1 MNIIT
6 EIKHHYNN
14 CIVLSYWTIIIIA
27 VHHLNTYTNE
37 TNPSTYL
44 NFPLSLYPKSIYQ
57 HYYYC
62 DYYYQYYFVPLQIY
76 IMMMYCVCYQCV
88 YHNVNNHHQQL
99 RIVHGKKGI
108 YCYHS
113 IYISFYRQPTS
124 LPNSFIRKKNLSY
137 THLHTNIIK
146 HHSYVSSIYVHLYLS
161 NEISHNRRSFYSFII
176 HFHVPSYT
184 IYMIAYNNNKIKG
197 INIIYI
203 HKKH

>member
-1 MNIIT
+1 MKQTLPPTWIFRLVYIQNPYT
-6 EIKHHYNN
+6 N
-14 CIVLSYWTIIIIA
+14 TIIIVIIII
-27 VHHLNTYTNE
+27 NIT
-37 TNPSTYL
+37 
-44 NFPLSLYPKSIYQ
+44 LSLSK
-57 HYYYC
+57 
-62 DYYYQYYFVPLQIY
+62 Y